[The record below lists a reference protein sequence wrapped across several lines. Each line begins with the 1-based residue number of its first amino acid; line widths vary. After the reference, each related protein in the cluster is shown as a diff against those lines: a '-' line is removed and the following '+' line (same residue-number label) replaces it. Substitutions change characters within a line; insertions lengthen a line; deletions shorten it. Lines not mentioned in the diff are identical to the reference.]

1 MKKKKDSPLKRLRRN
16 RGVTQKKAAEDL
28 GVTMYRYRKWEK
40 HLSGAS
46 FDDAVRL
53 SRYFDVPLRTRFFY
67 RET

>member
-28 GVTMYRYRKWEK
+28 GVTVYRYRKWER

-53 SRYFDVPLRTRFFY
+53 SRYFGVPLRALFDY
-67 RET
+67 KET